1 MTESSAMRQMHLAA
15 FFSAG
20 PVSGHHGGWRYP
32 GADLSL
38 LSSGY
43 YQRIGQLLEHGKF
56 DMVFCADILAVP
68 DRFKE
73 SRESQ
78 LRYGALGALRLDPM
92 LVLTAIASATSRLGL
107 ACTVSTS
114 YQDPFTVARAFA
126 TLDHLSGGR
135 AAWNVV
141 TSFQD
146 AEARNFGREGQN
158 PRDRRYDRADEFLE
172 VVCKLWDSWDDEALS
187 LDPGPPL
194 FADSDHISAIDHD
207 GEWFG
212 VAGPLN
218 VSRSPQ
224 GRPVLVQAG
233 ASSRGKDFAARWA
246 DVIFTTPP
254 TIESGKAFYQE
265 LKERA
270 AALGRNPSSL
280 KILPGIVPVIG
291 ETETIA
297 SEKRRL
303 LEELVHPL
311 AGLSTLAYHLDVD
324 LSQFAMDQPLPTVD
338 VPGVHGHYL
347 EVAEV
352 TQREG
357 LTLEQLGRRYGSGPN
372 SAFIGTAP
380 KVAATMAEW
389 FAAGACDGFMI
400 QGTHAPGG
408 YEDVVRLLVP
418 ELQKLGIFRC
428 DYDGPTLRDHLGI
441 ERPAPG
447 DWLRTDETAPTPA
460 ENLRRHPG
468 EPGTPRPRGR
478 LAS

>member
-1 MTESSAMRQMHLAA
+1 MHLAA

-43 YQRIGQLLEHGKF
+43 YQRIGRLLEQGRF

-68 DRFKE
+68 DRYE
-73 SRESQ
+73 GSRTSQ
-78 LRYGALGALRLDPM
+78 LEYGSLGALRLDPM
-92 LVLTAIASATSRLGL
+92 LVLTAIATATERLGL

-146 AEARNFGREGQN
+146 AEARNFGREHQN
-158 PRDRRYDRADEFLE
+158 PRERRYDRADEFLE
-172 VVCKLWDSWDDEALS
+172 VVCQLWDSWQDDALLMDTRS
-187 LDPGPPL
+187 PR
-194 FADSDHISAIDHD
+194 FADPAKVSAIDHD
-207 GEWFG
+207 GEWFR
-212 VAGPLN
+212 VRGPLN
-218 VSRSPQ
+218 VSRPPQ

-246 DVIFTTPP
+246 DVVFTTPP
-254 TIESGKAFYQE
+254 TLESGQAFYRE
-265 LKERA
+265 LRERA
-270 AALGRNPSSL
+270 ASFGRDPDAL

-291 ETETIA
+291 ETEVA
-297 SEKRRL
+297 AAEKQRL
-303 LEELVHPL
+303 LSELVHPL
-311 AGLSTLAYHLDVD
+311 AGLSTLSYHLDVD
-324 LSQFAMDQPLPTVD
+324 LSQFPLDQPLPTVD

-347 EVAEV
+347 EVAEL

-357 LTLEQLGRRYGSGPN
+357 LTLEQLGKRYGSGPN
-372 SAFIGTAP
+372 SAFIGTAA

-418 ELQKLGIFRC
+418 ELTRLGIFRTE
-428 DYDGPTLRDHLGI
+428 YEGPTLRDHLGI
-441 ERPAPG
+441 GRPVAG
-447 DWLRTDETAPTPA
+447 DWPARRQLAP
-460 ENLRRHPG
+460 
-468 EPGTPRPRGR
+468 
-478 LAS
+478 ASAAS

>member
-1 MTESSAMRQMHLAA
+1 MHLAA

-43 YQRIGQLLEHGKF
+43 YQRIGKLLEQGKF

-68 DRFKE
+68 
-73 SRESQ
+73 SRLSDSRDSQ

-92 LVLTAIASATSRLGL
+92 LVLTAIASATERLGL

-114 YQDPFTVARAFA
+114 YQDPFTVARSFA
-126 TLDHLSGGR
+126 TLDHLSAGR

-146 AEARNFGREGQN
+146 AEARNFGREEQN
-158 PRDRRYDRADEFLE
+158 PRERRYDRADEFVE
-172 VVCKLWDSWDDEALS
+172 VVCKLWDSWSDDALV
-187 LDPGPPL
+187 LDRETPL
-194 FADSDHISAIDHD
+194 FANPEAVSAINHD
-207 GEWFG
+207 GEWFR

-218 VSRSPQ
+218 VSRPPQ

-254 TIESGKAFYQE
+254 TIESGKAFYKDI
-265 LKERA
+265 KERA
-270 AALGRNPSSL
+270 LAFGRHPDAI
-280 KILPGIVPVIG
+280 KILPGIVPVLG
-291 ETETIA
+291 ETEAIA
-297 SEKRRL
+297 AEKRRL

-324 LSQFAMDQPLPTVD
+324 LSQFPMDQPLPTVD

-357 LTLEQLGRRYGSGPN
+357 LTLAQLGKRYGSGPN
-372 SAFIGTAP
+372 SAFIGTP
-380 KVAATMAEW
+380 QKVAATMAEW
-389 FAAGACDGFMI
+389 FAEGACDGFMI

-418 ELQKLGIFRC
+418 ELQRLGIFRTE
-428 DYDGPTLRDHLGI
+428 YEGPTLRDHLGI
-441 ERPAPG
+441 DRPGLGAWPAP
-447 DWLRTDETAPTPA
+447 A
-460 ENLRRHPG
+460 ELG
-468 EPGTPRPRGR
+468 LT
-478 LAS
+478 